1 MRLLLRFFSL
11 VLICTSMQVGAQ
23 NLFRVSQVN
32 PFIGTGG
39 HGHTYPGAVVPHG
52 MVQLSPDTRL
62 QGWDGCSGYHYSDS
76 FIYGFSHTHLSG
88 TGCSDYGDVL
98 LMPGNGKA
106 NPNNELYKSA
116 FSHKRELASPG
127 YYSVHLEKDD
137 IDVEL
142 TATERVGLHRYRFN
156 NPNQRYILLD
166 LKHRDEVL
174 ASSLKRIDD
183 STYTG
188 MRRSKAWAE
197 DQYVFFAMRF
207 SKPVINV
214 TVFQDDQPVLNQSI
228 HSGKN
233 IKCSFQFADGTDAVE
248 TRVALSPV
256 SEEGAL
262 NNLIQE
268 ASYHLSFYNLKLS
281 SALNWEKE
289 LLKVDVRSQ
298 DSNKLSIFYTALY
311 HTAIVPNINMDVDG
325 KYRGRDNQIHQADG
339 FTYYSVF
346 SLWDTYRAAHPL
358 YTIIDQKRTLDY
370 IKTFLVQFQQ
380 GGRLPIW
387 ELSSNETDC
396 MIGNHSISVIADAW
410 LKGIRGFD
418 EKQAMEAMLNAAY
431 WNHEGMQ
438 GYQQHGAVMVEDD
451 HESVSKTLEYAYN
464 DYCIARM
471 AEQLGYRKIAL
482 QFYQRAQQ
490 YKNLFDSK
498 TGFMRPVKNG
508 GWLEPFEPREVNN
521 HFTEANSWQ
530 YSFYFPQDIEGYIQ
544 MIGGL
549 DSLEKKLDDL
559 FNAPSTTTGREQSDI
574 TGLIGQYAHGN
585 EPSHHIVYLYNY
597 TRHPWKTQFYASKI
611 MEEFYKNEPDGLI
624 GNEDC
629 GQMSAWYVLSAMGL
643 YPVTPGNGLYMIGS
657 PQLHEVVLNF
667 ESGRVMQIHVQ
678 WPLDGRRYVSKV
690 SLGKYG
696 IKGIKPL
703 KSPLISHADLM
714 NGGILLFE
722 MSKDSTASAYKK
734 PVREQSLQQIQASL
748 IQTTSRE
755 DRSDSIASFARQSK
769 ESVNPIFVKNPV
781 IDGGSMAFVGKKS
794 VQISCDQK
802 NTKLHYTLDGSNPS
816 ANSKPYTN
824 AFDIDTTTTVK
835 VIAIDPNDN
844 CSKVVTAVFYKSLHD
859 WEVVLNTVF
868 EPQYAGGGAQG
879 LVDGIRGTTNWRM
892 GNWQGYQKTALDMV
906 IDRRHSDSIHYVKIG
921 VLQDTRAWIVV
932 PKRIVVSVSEDGKTF
947 KPAGSVSNL
956 LPIEQLEPTRL
967 DVLIPV
973 QPQKVRYVRVVAE
986 QYGNLPDWHEG
997 AGGDTHIFV
1006 DEVGVD

>member
-1 MRLLLRFFSL
+1 MHKIQLTWVAIFILC
-11 VLICTSMQVGAQ
+11 IEGTYAQKSM
-23 NLFRVSQVN
+23 LDYVN

-62 QGWDGCSGYHYSDS
+62 EGWDGCSGYHYSDS

-106 NPNNELYKSA
+106 NPDNETYKSA
-116 FSHKRELASPG
+116 FSHQRESATPG
-127 YYSVHLEKDD
+127 YYSVYLEKDA

-142 TATERVGLHRYRFN
+142 TATERVGLHRYRFK
-156 NPNQRYILLD
+156 NPNQRFILLD

-174 ASSLKRIDD
+174 ASSLKRIND
-183 STYTG
+183 STFTG

-197 DQYVFFAMRF
+197 DQYVFFAMQF
-207 SKPVINV
+207 SKPV
-214 TVFQDDQPVLNQSI
+214 TDFSVFQDDQPIGKQSI
-228 HSGKN
+228 HTGQN
-233 IKCSFQFADGTDAVE
+233 IKCSFQFADGMDALEV
-248 TRVALSPV
+248 RVALSPV

-262 NNLIQE
+262 NNFNQE
-268 ASYHLSFYNLKLS
+268 ASFQLSFDRIQLGTAIRWKD
-281 SALNWEKE
+281 E
-289 LLKVDVRSQ
+289 LLKVEARSQ
-298 DSNKLSIFYTALY
+298 DPNKLSIFYTALY

-325 KYRGRDNQIHQADG
+325 KYRGRDNKIHQANG

-346 SLWDTYRAAHPL
+346 SLWDTYRATHPL
-358 YTIIDQKRTLDY
+358 YTIIDQKRTQDY

-396 MIGNHSISVIADAW
+396 MIGNHAISVIADAW
-410 LKGIRGFD
+410 LKGIRGYD
-418 EKQAMEAMLNAAY
+418 EKLAMEAMLDAAY

-438 GYQQHGAVMVEDD
+438 GYQNHGAVMVEDD

-471 AEQLGYRKIAL
+471 AEQLGYQKIAL
-482 QFYQRAQQ
+482 QFYQRAQH

-508 GWLEPFEPREVNN
+508 GWLAPFEPREVNN

-544 MIGGL
+544 MIGGP
-549 DSLEKKLDDL
+549 DSLEKKLDAL
-559 FNAPSTTTGREQSDI
+559 FNAPSVTTGREQSDI

-629 GQMSAWYVLSAMGL
+629 GQMSAWYVLSAMGI

-657 PQLHEVVLNF
+657 PQMHEVVLNF
-667 ESGRVMQIHVQ
+667 ESGRVMQIHAQ
-678 WPLDGRRYVSKV
+678 WPGEGRRYVSKV

-696 IKGIKPL
+696 IAGIKAMKTPV
-703 KSPLISHADLM
+703 ISHADFM
-714 NGGILLFE
+714 NGGIMLYE
-722 MSKDSTASAYKK
+722 MSDDSTASAFKK
-734 PVREQSLQQIQASL
+734 PVREESLQNLHALLLRSISENDQ
-748 IQTTSRE
+748 
-755 DRSDSIASFARQSK
+755 SDSIVSFARQPRKS
-769 ESVNPIFVKNPV
+769 ESQAFVKNPV
-781 IDGGSMAFVGKKS
+781 IHGGSIAFNGTKS
-794 VQISCDQK
+794 IQLTIDQK
-802 NTKLHYTLDGSNPS
+802 NTKLYYTLDGEQPS
-816 ANSKPYTN
+816 ANSNLYTN
-824 AFDIDTTTTVK
+824 PFEIDTSTTVK
-835 VIAIDPNDN
+835 VIAIDSKGNF
-844 CSKVVTAVFYKSLHD
+844 SKVVTAVFYKSLHD
-859 WEVVLNTVF
+859 WAIRLNTSF

-879 LVDGIRGTTNWRM
+879 LIDGIRGNSNWRM
-892 GNWQGYQKTALDMV
+892 GNWQGYQHVPMDVV
-906 IDRRHSDSIHYVKIG
+906 IDRKSTDSISSVTVGI
-921 VLQDTRAWIVV
+921 LQDTRSWIIAPKTIQLFASVDGITFV
-932 PKRIVVSVSEDGKTF
+932 PV
-947 KPAGSVSNL
+947 GSSSRL
-956 LPIEQLEPTRL
+956 LPIEQLESIRL
-967 DVLIPV
+967 DVVIPIEK
-973 QPQKVRYVRVVAE
+973 QPVRYLRILAT
-986 QYGNLPDWHEG
+986 QYGKMPNWHEG

-1006 DEVGVD
+1006 DEIDMR

>member
-1 MRLLLRFFSL
+1 
-11 VLICTSMQVGAQ
+11 MQVGAQ
-23 NLFRVSQVN
+23 KLYRVSKVN

-98 LMPGNGKA
+98 LMPGNGKVS
-106 NPNNELYKSA
+106 PNNEIYKSA
-116 FSHKRELASPG
+116 FSHQRESASPG
-127 YYSVHLEKDD
+127 HYSVHLDKDD

-142 TATERVGLHRYRFN
+142 TATERVGLHRYRFK
-156 NPNQRYILLD
+156 NPSQRFILLD

-174 ASSLKRIDD
+174 ASSIKRIND

-197 DQYVFFAMRF
+197 DQYVFFVMQF
-207 SKPVINV
+207 SKPVIDI
-214 TVFQDDQPVLNQSI
+214 TVYQDDQPVVKQTSYA
-228 HSGKN
+228 GKN

-248 TRVALSPV
+248 ARVALSPV

-262 NNLIQE
+262 NNLNQE
-268 ASYHLSFYNLKLS
+268 ASFQLSFDRIQLGT
-281 SALNWEKE
+281 ALRWEDE
-289 LLKVDVRSQ
+289 LLKVDARSQ
-298 DSNKLSIFYTALY
+298 DPNKLSIFYTALY

-325 KYRGRDNQIHQADG
+325 KYRGRDNKIHQADG

-396 MIGNHSISVIADAW
+396 MIGNHSISAIADAW

-418 EKQAMEAMLNAAY
+418 EKLAMESMLNAAY

-490 YKNLFDSK
+490 YKNLFDVK
-498 TGFMRPVKNG
+498 TGFMRPIKNG
-508 GWLEPFEPREVNN
+508 GWLEPFEPREVNS

-544 MIGGL
+544 MIGGP

-629 GQMSAWYVLSAMGL
+629 GQMSAWYVLSAMGI

-657 PQLHEVVLNF
+657 PQMHEVVLTF
-667 ESGRVMQIHVQ
+667 ESGRRMLIHAQ
-678 WPLDGRRYVSKV
+678 WPGDGRRYLSKA

-696 IKGIKPL
+696 VSGIKPM
-703 KSPLISHADLM
+703 KSPVISHADFM

-722 MSKDSTASAYKK
+722 MSNDSTSSAFKK
-734 PVREQSLQQIQASL
+734 PVREQSLEDMQAL
-748 IQTTSRE
+748 LLKDIE
-755 DRSDSIASFARQSK
+755 NDDRSDSIPSFARQPRENTSP
-769 ESVNPIFVKNPV
+769 VLVKNPV
-781 IDGGSMAFVGKKS
+781 IHGGSMAFVGTKS
-794 VQISCDQK
+794 IQISCDQK
-802 NTKLHYTLDGSNPS
+802 NTKLYYTLDGKNPD
-816 ANSKPYTN
+816 ANSNLYTIPL
-824 AFDIDTTTTVK
+824 DIDTTTTVK
-835 VIAIDPNDN
+835 VIAIDSKGNF
-844 CSKVVTAVFYKSLHD
+844 SKVVTAQFQKSLHD
-859 WEVVLNTVF
+859 WEVFLNTDF
-868 EPQYAGGGAQG
+868 EPQYAGGGSQG

-892 GNWQGYQKTALDMV
+892 GNWQGYQKAPLDMV
-906 IDRRHSDSIHYVKIG
+906 IDRRNSDSIQYVKIG
-921 VLQDTRAWIVV
+921 VLQDTRAWIVA
-932 PKRIVVSVSEDGKTF
+932 PKRIIVSVSEDGKQF
-947 KPAGSVSNL
+947 KPVGSVSKL
-956 LPIEQLEPTRL
+956 LPLEQLEPTRL
-967 DVLIPV
+967 DVVIPV
-973 QPQKVRYVRVVAE
+973 HPTKARYVRVVAE
-986 QYGNLPDWHEG
+986 QYGNLPKWHEG

-1006 DEVGVD
+1006 DEVEVF